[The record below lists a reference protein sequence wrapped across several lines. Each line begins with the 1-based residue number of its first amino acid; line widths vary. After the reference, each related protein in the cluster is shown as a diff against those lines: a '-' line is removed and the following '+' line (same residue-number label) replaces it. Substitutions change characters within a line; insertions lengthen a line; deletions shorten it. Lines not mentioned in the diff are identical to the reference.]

1 MRNLDLMIHA
11 GSYKTTL
18 EEVEKVQTPEPKGR
32 WHPISHIA
40 LYNQVRTALHSL
52 DMTVV
57 NEQHALGNGGDRY
70 FSLLQVA
77 RNRTIEIPGDDA
89 SPTEEDIAY
98 VIGLRNAHDKRFNA
112 GLAVG
117 AGVFVCDNLSFN
129 GEITLGRKHTTFINR
144 DLPVLTARAV
154 GMLADKWTNMT
165 QRFDIYKET
174 EVSDAQAHDLMIRGL
189 DTGACT
195 TTQIPA
201 ILKEWRTPRHPE
213 FATGKTGW
221 RLFNAFTEIA
231 KSTSVFSLP
240 KRTQSLHALIDSH
253 CGLLGKHANN

>member
-1 MRNLDLMIHA
+1 MRSLDLCIHA
-11 GSYKTTL
+11 GGYKTTL
-18 EEVEKVQTPEPKGR
+18 EEVEKVHTPEPKGR

-40 LYNQVRTALHSL
+40 LYSQVRTALQTL

-57 NEQHALGNGGDRY
+57 NEQHALAKDGNRY

-77 RNRTIEIPGDDA
+77 RNRTLEILDDTPA
-89 SPTEEDIAY
+89 EEDIAY
-98 VIGLRNAHDKRFNA
+98 VIGLRNAHDKKFNA

-165 QRFDIYKET
+165 QRFDTYKET
-174 EVSDAQAHDLMIRGL
+174 EVSDAQAHDLVIRGL

-201 ILKEWRTPRHPE
+201 ILKEWRAPRHPE

-231 KSTSVFSLP
+231 KDTSVFSLP

-253 CGLLGKHANN
+253 CGLLSAHTNN